1 MRPAG
6 WPPPGLDR
14 KVVDSSIRGK
24 VVAED
29 LRPRFNSISRI
40 YYIMKMA
47 AHLMF
52 ALIVLSCVAMAT
64 SNGIH
69 QPQPY
74 KFGYSIKDHHGE
86 QHREESG
93 NGAGSVVGNY
103 GFTDDRGI
111 ARQVNYVADHGGF
124 RAQVKTNEPG
134 TANQSPAAV
143 RMISNDPYSRG
154 AVRPYNSRPNEPLEL
169 SADAVLSSWIM
180 VMGGYGYGNNGYGY
194 GLNGYGYGSG
204 SYGLGYGRYG
214 NLGYGYGRN
223 LGYNGGYGGV
233 VNFGAPLVGGAIRG
247 YDSRFVT
254 QA

>member
-1 MRPAG
+1 MFP
-6 WPPPGLDR
+6 L
-14 KVVDSSIRGK
+14 VILSC
-24 VVAED
+24 
-29 LRPRFNSISRI
+29 
-40 YYIMKMA
+40 
-47 AHLMF
+47 F
-52 ALIVLSCVAMAT
+52 ALAA

-111 ARQVNYVADHGGF
+111 ARQVNYVADHAGF

-169 SADAVLSSWIM
+169 SADAVLGLL
-180 VMGGYGYGNNGYGY
+180 GGYGYGNNGYGY
-194 GLNGYGYGSG
+194 GNNG
-204 SYGLGYGRYG
+204 
-214 NLGYGYGRN
+214 
-223 LGYNGGYGGV
+223 
-233 VNFGAPLVGGAIRG
+233 
-247 YDSRFVT
+247 
-254 QA
+254 

>member
-1 MRPAG
+1 
-6 WPPPGLDR
+6 
-14 KVVDSSIRGK
+14 
-24 VVAED
+24 
-29 LRPRFNSISRI
+29 
-40 YYIMKMA
+40 
-47 AHLMF
+47 MF
-52 ALIVLSCVAMAT
+52 AIVLLSCLALAT
-64 SNGIH
+64 SDGIH

-93 NGAGSVVGNY
+93 NGAGAVVGNY

-169 SADAVLSSWIM
+169 SADAVL
-180 VMGGYGYGNNGYGY
+180 GLLGGYGY

-204 SYGLGYGRYG
+204 RNGLGYGEYG
-214 NLGYGYGRN
+214 NLGYGGYGNLGYGGYGNLGYGGYGNLGYGGYGNQGYGYGRP
-223 LGYNGGYGGV
+223 LGYNGGYGGI
-233 VNFGAPLVGGAIRG
+233 VNYGAPLVGGGIRG

>member
-1 MRPAG
+1 
-6 WPPPGLDR
+6 
-14 KVVDSSIRGK
+14 
-24 VVAED
+24 
-29 LRPRFNSISRI
+29 
-40 YYIMKMA
+40 
-47 AHLMF
+47 MF
-52 ALIVLSCVAMAT
+52 VLIALSCIALSAA
-64 SNGIH
+64 NGIH

-93 NGAGSVVGNY
+93 NGAGAVVGNY

-111 ARQVNYVADHGGF
+111 ARQVNYVADHAGF

-169 SADAVLSSWIM
+169 SADPVLGLL
-180 VMGGYGYGNNGYGY
+180 GGYGYGNNGYGY
-194 GLNGYGYGSG
+194 GNNGYGYGNNGYGYGNNGYGYGNNGYGYGNNGYGYGNNGYGYGSGRNGYGVDGYGYGSG
-204 SYGLGYGRYG
+204 SYGLGYGG
-214 NLGYGYGRN
+214 NLGYGRS

-233 VNFGAPLVGGAIRG
+233 VNFGAPLVGGGIRG
-247 YDSRFVT
+247 YDSRFVNV
-254 QA
+254 A

>member
-1 MRPAG
+1 
-6 WPPPGLDR
+6 
-14 KVVDSSIRGK
+14 
-24 VVAED
+24 
-29 LRPRFNSISRI
+29 
-40 YYIMKMA
+40 
-47 AHLMF
+47 MF
-52 ALIVLSCVAMAT
+52 VLIALSCIALSAA
-64 SNGIH
+64 NGIH

-93 NGAGSVVGNY
+93 NGAGAVVGNY

-111 ARQVNYVADHGGF
+111 ARQVNYVADHAGF

-169 SADAVLSSWIM
+169 SADAVLGLL
-180 VMGGYGYGNNGYGY
+180 GGYGYGNNGYGY
-194 GLNGYGYGSG
+194 GNNGYVYGNNGYGYGVNGYGYGSG
-204 SYGLGYGRYG
+204 SYGLGYGGYG
-214 NLGYGYGRN
+214 NLGYGRS

-233 VNFGAPLVGGAIRG
+233 DNFGAPLVGGGIRG
-247 YDSRFVT
+247 YDSRFVNV
-254 QA
+254 A